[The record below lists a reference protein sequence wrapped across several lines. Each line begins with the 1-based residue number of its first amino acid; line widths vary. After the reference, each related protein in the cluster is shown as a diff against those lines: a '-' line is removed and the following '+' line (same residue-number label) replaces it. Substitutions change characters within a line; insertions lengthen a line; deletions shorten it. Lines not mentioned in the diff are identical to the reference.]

1 MFNKFIFPVAVL
13 SLALTLP
20 VYADTRYQLT
30 DEVGMDTNGLY
41 VSGKFT
47 NSTGNTFGTT
57 CISYKAYNKDH
68 ELIGN
73 PQACVT
79 GLAPGETWSFKTTS
93 VMGGASAEVGNVLI
107 TPLN

>member
-1 MFNKFIFPVAVL
+1 MLKKLTFPAAIL
-13 SLALTLP
+13 SMAFALP
-20 VYADTRYQLT
+20 AYADTRYQLT
-30 DEVGMDTNGLY
+30 DEAGMDTNGLY

-57 CISYKAYNKDH
+57 CISYKAYNRDH
-68 ELIGN
+68 ELVGN

-93 VMGGASAEVGNVLI
+93 IMGGVSAEVGNVLI
-107 TPLN
+107 TPPN